1 MKNHRR
7 ARVLQKRI
15 QHVIEQGEA
24 AFGGFQ
30 ALLDGGVDEALRDEA
45 CERRAQVIQGEG
57 AALVQ
62 VSGRDAVFETQGVH
76 HDFKGLFVARHG
88 EALVAVGV
96 FVVAR
101 RFLVRP
107 RCAVFAAA
115 ANHAVARLFAVRAG
129 ADAEV
134 VGEFRLF
141 KDAGVGFQGDFA
153 AVRQGA

>member
-1 MKNHRR
+1 MNRFLEKG
-7 ARVLQKRI
+7 I
-15 QHVIEQGEA
+15 QHVVEQGKA
-24 AFGGFQ
+24 AFAGFQ

-45 CERRAQVIQGEG
+45 VERRPQVSEREH

-62 VSGRDAVFETQGVH
+62 IGGRDAVFETQGVH

-96 FVVAR
+96 FAVAR

-107 RCAVFAAA
+107 RRAVFAAA
-115 ANHAVARLFAVRAG
+115 ADAAVARLFAVRAG